1 MKRSIHA
8 VFYFLPVKD
17 GPYKTKLEVTFSVT
31 YFFNYLQHIILL
43 KALPIA
49 DFIVFSFRHN
59 RNEANKIR

>member
-43 KALPIA
+43 KALPIKGFNA
-49 DFIVFSFRHN
+49 FGFRFR